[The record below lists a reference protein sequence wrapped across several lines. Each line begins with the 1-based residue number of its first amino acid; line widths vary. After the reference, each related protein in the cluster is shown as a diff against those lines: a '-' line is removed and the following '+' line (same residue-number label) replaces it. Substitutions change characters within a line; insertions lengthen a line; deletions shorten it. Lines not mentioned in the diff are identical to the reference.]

1 MLIFSIIILI
11 FLSAFF
17 SASETSFFN
26 IKKYQK
32 VSSKVELLLKKPREL
47 LTFILVGNTL
57 VNIAIG
63 SIAANYTLNVIQYQT
78 SLSKENLLFLEVILV
93 TVVILIFGE
102 IIPKSFAIKYSV
114 YFSNLISYPYMVLL
128 KIFKPLFFI
137 FYKISDLIIKLSPFK
152 KEETFD
158 SEEELKMLTELV
170 EKEGTI
176 KHTESEMIQSV
187 FDFDD
192 KLVKEILTPRVDIVG
207 IDSKSSLDKVMD
219 LITNK
224 KFSKIPVYVDTID
237 DIKGIL
243 YAKDIIPYLMGSRS
257 SVNLLKLSRIPLF
270 IPETKPI
277 DDLLD
282 DFKIKKKN
290 IAIAV
295 DEWGGTSG
303 LVTLEDIVEE
313 VMGELR
319 DPYDNQEY
327 LFEKISDNNY
337 IVDGSIKIYDLEE
350 NINIDFPDIREYDT
364 LAGFIFDELGEIPK
378 KGQKINYKNYIFTV
392 LEIIKN
398 RIDKIKIVKNEEW
411 AK

>member
-93 TVVILIFGE
+93 TIVILIFGE

-350 NINIDFPDIREYDT
+350 NIDIDFPDIREYDT

-398 RIDKIKIVKNEEW
+398 RIDKIKIVKNEE
-411 AK
+411 

>member
-327 LFEKISDNNY
+327 FFEKISDNNY

-350 NINIDFPDIREYDT
+350 NIDIDFPDIREYDT

-398 RIDKIKIVKNEEW
+398 RIDKIKIVKNEE
-411 AK
+411 

>member
-1 MLIFSIIILI
+1 MLIFVIIILI
-11 FLSAFF
+11 ILSAFF

-26 IKKYQK
+26 IKKHQK
-32 VSSKVELLLKKPREL
+32 VSSKVEFLLKKPREL
-47 LTFILVGNTL
+47 LTFILVGNTF

-63 SIAANYTLNVIQYQT
+63 SIAANYTLNVIQFQT
-78 SLSKENLLFLEVILV
+78 SLSKENLLFVEVILV
-93 TVVILIFGE
+93 TIVILIFGE
-102 IIPKSFAIKYSV
+102 IIPKSFAIRYSI
-114 YFSNLISYPYMVLL
+114 YFSNLISLPFTILL
-128 KIFKPLFFI
+128 KVFKPIFFI

-176 KHTESEMIQSV
+176 QHTESEMIQSV
-187 FDFDD
+187 FEFDD

-207 IDSKSSLDKVMD
+207 IDSKSTLDEVMD

-257 SVNLLKLSRIPLF
+257 SINLLKLSRIPLF
-270 IPETKPI
+270 IPETKAI
-277 DDLLD
+277 DDLLE

-319 DPYDNQEY
+319 DPYDKQEY
-327 LFEKISDNNY
+327 LFKKINDNNY

-350 NINIDFPDIREYDT
+350 NIDIDFPDIREYDT

-378 KGQKINYKNYIFTV
+378 KGQKINYNNFVFKVFD
-392 LEIIKN
+392 IIKN
-398 RIDKIKIVKNEEW
+398 RIDKVEIVKNDE
-411 AK
+411 

>member
-1 MLIFSIIILI
+1 MLIFIIILLI
-11 FLSAFF
+11 ILSAFF

-26 IKKYQK
+26 IKKHQK
-32 VSSKVELLLKKPREL
+32 VSSRVAVLLKKPREL
-47 LTFILVGNTL
+47 LTFILIGNTL

-63 SIAANYTLNVIQYQT
+63 SIAANYTLNVIQHQIQIP
-78 SLSKENLLFLEVILV
+78 KENLLLIEVIVV
-93 TVVILIFGE
+93 TIVILIFGE
-102 IIPKSFAIKYSV
+102 IIPKSFAIRYSI
-114 YFSNLISYPYMVLL
+114 YFSNIISLPFSILL
-128 KIFKPLFFI
+128 KVFKPIFFV
-137 FYKISDLIIKLSPFK
+137 FYKISDLIIKLNPFK
-152 KEETFD
+152 KEKIFD

-176 KHTESEMIQSV
+176 QHTESEMIQSV

-192 KLVKEILTPRVDIVG
+192 KLVKEILTPRVDIIG
-207 IDSKSSLDKVMD
+207 IDSKSTLDQAMD

-224 KFSKIPVYVDTID
+224 KFSKLPVYVDTID
-237 DIKGIL
+237 NIKGIL

-257 SVNLLKLSRIPLF
+257 SINLLKLSRTPIF
-270 IPETKPI
+270 IPETKAI

-282 DFKIKKKN
+282 DFKVKKKN

-319 DPYDNQEY
+319 DPYDKQEY
-327 LFEKISDNNY
+327 LFKKINKNQY

-350 NINIDFPDIREYDT
+350 NIDISFPPIREYDT
-364 LAGFIFDELGEIPK
+364 LAGFIFDKLGEIPQ
-378 KGQKINYKNYIFTV
+378 KGQKITYSKYQFKV
-392 LEIIKN
+392 LDVKKN
-398 RIDKIKIVKNEEW
+398 RIDKIEIKKNE
-411 AK
+411 

>member
-1 MLIFSIIILI
+1 MLIFIIILLI
-11 FLSAFF
+11 ILSAFF

-26 IKKYQK
+26 IKKHQK
-32 VSSKVELLLKKPREL
+32 VSSRVAVLLKKPREL
-47 LTFILVGNTL
+47 LTFILIGNTL

-63 SIAANYTLNVIQYQT
+63 SIAANYTLNVIQHQIQIP
-78 SLSKENLLFLEVILV
+78 KENLLLIEVIVV
-93 TVVILIFGE
+93 TIVILIFGE
-102 IIPKSFAIKYSV
+102 IIPKSFAIRYSI
-114 YFSNLISYPYMVLL
+114 YFSNIISLPFSILL
-128 KIFKPLFFI
+128 KIFKPIFFV
-137 FYKISDLIIKLSPFK
+137 FYKISDLIIKLNPFK
-152 KEETFD
+152 KEKIFD

-176 KHTESEMIQSV
+176 QHTESEMIQSV

-192 KLVKEILTPRVDIVG
+192 KLVKEILTPRVDIIG
-207 IDSKSSLDKVMD
+207 IDSKSTLDQAMD

-224 KFSKIPVYVDTID
+224 KFSKLPVYVDTID
-237 DIKGIL
+237 NIKGIL

-257 SVNLLKLSRIPLF
+257 SINLLKLSRTPIF
-270 IPETKPI
+270 IPETKAI

-282 DFKIKKKN
+282 DFKVKKKN

-319 DPYDNQEY
+319 DPYDKQEY
-327 LFEKISDNNY
+327 LFKKINKNQY

-350 NINIDFPDIREYDT
+350 NIDISFPPIREYDT
-364 LAGFIFDELGEIPK
+364 LAGFIFDKLGEIPQ
-378 KGQKINYKNYIFTV
+378 KGQKITYSKYQFKV
-392 LEIIKN
+392 LDVKKN
-398 RIDKIKIVKNEEW
+398 RIDKIEIKKNE
-411 AK
+411 

>member
-1 MLIFSIIILI
+1 MLIFVIIILI
-11 FLSAFF
+11 ILSAFF

-26 IKKYQK
+26 IKKHQK
-32 VSSKVELLLKKPREL
+32 VSSKVEFLLKKPREL
-47 LTFILVGNTL
+47 LTFILVGNTF

-63 SIAANYTLNVIQYQT
+63 SIAANYTLNVIQFQT
-78 SLSKENLLFLEVILV
+78 SLSKENLLFVEVILV
-93 TVVILIFGE
+93 TIVILIFGE
-102 IIPKSFAIKYSV
+102 IIPKSFAIRYSI
-114 YFSNLISYPYMVLL
+114 YFSNLISLPFTILL
-128 KIFKPLFFI
+128 KIFKPIFFI
-137 FYKISDLIIKLSPFK
+137 FYKISDLIVKLSPFK

-176 KHTESEMIQSV
+176 QHTESEMIQSV
-187 FDFDD
+187 FEFDD

-207 IDSKSSLDKVMD
+207 IDSKSTLDEVMD

-257 SVNLLKLSRIPLF
+257 SINLLKLSRIPLF
-270 IPETKPI
+270 IPETKAI
-277 DDLLD
+277 DDLLE

-319 DPYDNQEY
+319 DPYDKQEY
-327 LFEKISDNNY
+327 LFKKINDNNY

-350 NINIDFPDIREYDT
+350 NIDIDFPDIREYDT

-378 KGQKINYKNYIFTV
+378 KGQKINYNNFVFKVFD
-392 LEIIKN
+392 IIKN
-398 RIDKIKIVKNEEW
+398 RIDKVEIVKNDE
-411 AK
+411 